1 MNKILG
7 IIVLSLLM
15 SGNAYA
21 NINSF
26 NKWLYNN
33 GHYELVEKIEKEICK
48 SLDKGDPKYNTNLC
62 HLDFYKNNLDI
73 KLYKGSWKVPYEQNP
88 NRDTLIY
95 YNYKNLFSHFNGDS
109 NTYQFNR
116 YEVKPNDKPY
126 EFNFNKRK
134 DKFVEK
140 QMQKKALLSYLY
152 FQNNEILIDE
162 ISPKNRFGDF
172 VDNETKLRSNSVGK
186 SMVSYVLGHAICE
199 GYIEGIDSTIN
210 NWPAISNTLYEGQ
223 KIIDLLNM
231 RAGDQKYVNDRG
243 IVKMSGFDTDIKS
256 ISNTMNM
263 VFKNSK
269 KSKSKYNYNQLVTY
283 IIFNYIL
290 HKTGDD
296 FQKIL
301 NKTFQKAKIKNSIYF
316 NKLKEQTKNGNASN
330 MFFASRYDYLRI
342 AKAIMEDYQNDT
354 CVGKYLKEIHERR
367 IKKNVK
373 DTNFEEPG
381 YGSTSTYGGQF
392 HMDYP
397 GLKNRVIFGM
407 SGYGGQAILIDV
419 ENSRIVVVN
428 SIHYNNTK
436 YKYNVK
442 KLLIDPIKKGK

>member
-1 MNKILG
+1 MKKLLG
-7 IIVLSLLM
+7 IIVLGLLL
-15 SGNAYA
+15 SSNAYA
-21 NINSF
+21 SINSF
-26 NKWLYNN
+26 NKWLYDN

-263 VFKNSK
+263 VFRNSK

-316 NKLKEQTKNGNASN
+316 NRLKEQTKNGNASN

>member
-1 MNKILG
+1 MKKLLWIMVLG
-7 IIVLSLLM
+7 LLL

-21 NINSF
+21 NIISF
-26 NKWLYNN
+26 NKWLYDN

-263 VFKNSK
+263 VFRNSK

-316 NKLKEQTKNGNASN
+316 NRLKEQTKNGNASN

>member
-1 MNKILG
+1 MKKILG
-7 IIVLSLLM
+7 IMVLGLLL
-15 SGNAYA
+15 SSNAYA
-21 NINSF
+21 SINSF
-26 NKWLYNN
+26 NKWLYDN

-162 ISPKNRFGDF
+162 ISQKNRFGDF

-263 VFKNSK
+263 VFRNSK

-316 NKLKEQTKNGNASN
+316 NRLKEQTKNGNASN

>member
-1 MNKILG
+1 MVLG
-7 IIVLSLLM
+7 LLL

-26 NKWLYNN
+26 NKWLYDN

-62 HLDFYKNNLDI
+62 HRDFYKNNLDI

-263 VFKNSK
+263 VFRNSK

-316 NKLKEQTKNGNASN
+316 NRLKDQTKNGNASN

-407 SGYGGQAILIDV
+407 SGYGGQAILIDM
-419 ENSRIVVVN
+419 ENSRIVVLN
-428 SIHYNNTK
+428 SLHYNNGK

>member
-21 NINSF
+21 SINSF
-26 NKWLYNN
+26 NKWLYDN

-263 VFKNSK
+263 VFRNSK

-316 NKLKEQTKNGNASN
+316 NRLKEQTKNGNASN

>member
-1 MNKILG
+1 MKKILG
-7 IIVLSLLM
+7 IIVLGLLL
-15 SGNAYA
+15 SSNAYA
-21 NINSF
+21 SINSF
-26 NKWLYNN
+26 NKWLYDN

-48 SLDKGDPKYNTNLC
+48 SLDKSDPKYNTNLC

-263 VFKNSK
+263 VFRNSK

-316 NKLKEQTKNGNASN
+316 NRLKEQTKNGNASN

-442 KLLIDPIKKGK
+442 KLLINPIKKGK

>member
-21 NINSF
+21 SINSF
-26 NKWLYNN
+26 NKWLYDN

-263 VFKNSK
+263 VFRNSK

-290 HKTGDD
+290 HKTGND

-316 NKLKEQTKNGNASN
+316 NRLKEQTKNGNASN